1 MADKNTPTPF
11 HVMTGEGEPFEI
23 GDKTYTVIPMSV
35 GDALKFLN
43 ESFSIGTQIFNLAD
57 KKSKNRIDEYL
68 SKYCRNDKGEPM
80 SIDKIVE
87 DNWNVV
93 HLKQFIRKLCDIS
106 G

>member
-1 MADKNTPTPF
+1 MEKKNAATPF
-11 HVMTGEGEPFEI
+11 HVMSGEGEQFEV
-23 GDKTYTVIPMSV
+23 GNKAYTVIPMSV

-57 KKSKNRIDEYL
+57 KKNRKKIEEYL
-68 SKYCRNDKGEPM
+68 AKYCKDEKGEPM
-80 SIDKIVE
+80 SLEKIVE